1 MASSRE
7 TIMASGP
14 DLHVKRLLSV
24 LGGFMS
30 SIMFTAESGFFAAAR
45 VREQVLSELA
55 GAQSPADADN
65 PPFPARHRGRRPA
78 RPTPGGRPSESRSQ
92 DLRPA
97 RTRNV

>member
-1 MASSRE
+1 MA
-7 TIMASGP
+7 TGP

-24 LGGFMS
+24 LGEFMS

-45 VREQVLSELA
+45 VREQVLREQALSELA
-55 GAQSPADADN
+55 GAQSPADAD
-65 PPFPARHRGRRPA
+65 ARHRERRPA
-78 RPTPGGRPSESRSQ
+78 RPAPGGRLSENRSQ

>member
-1 MASSRE
+1 MA
-7 TIMASGP
+7 TGP

-24 LGGFMS
+24 LGEFMS

-45 VREQVLSELA
+45 VREQVLRELA
-55 GAQSPADADN
+55 DAQSPADAD
-65 PPFPARHRGRRPA
+65 ARHRERRPA
-78 RPTPGGRPSESRSQ
+78 RPAPGGRPSENRSQ

>member
-7 TIMASGP
+7 TIMTAGP

-24 LGGFMS
+24 LRGFMS

-45 VREQVLSELA
+45 VLEQVLSELA
-55 GAQSPADADN
+55 GAQSPADAD
-65 PPFPARHRGRRPA
+65 ARHRGRRPA
-78 RPTPGGRPSESRSQ
+78 RPAPGGRLSENRSQ
-92 DLRPA
+92 DLHPA